1 MKKLICIITVL
12 ILCTSA
18 VSCAAAKKQTDSSKL
33 SVVATNFALYDFA
46 RQIGGDYADVTL
58 LIKPGTEI
66 HSYEPTAADMI
77 LINESDIFLYI
88 GGESEGWIDN
98 VIESLDTENITTLEL
113 INTVETA
120 NTEHEHEDN
129 HDHDDGGHLHEYD
142 EHIWTSPKN
151 AMIMCEN
158 IYESLCTADSEHV
171 DEYTENF
178 DDYKSQ
184 LEALDNTFNEII
196 SSAQRKTIAIGD
208 RFPFLYLAHEYGLEY
223 VAAYEGCSSD
233 SEVSVETMTL
243 LTQTIIDQKLPVVF
257 HIEMSNMQIAQTL
270 CEETGAKTLLL
281 HSCQNVTDDEM
292 KNGATYISLM
302 TQNSENLREAL
313 N

>member
-1 MKKLICIITVL
+1 MKKILFIITTL
-12 ILCTSA
+12 ILCMTA
-18 VSCAAAKKQTDSSKL
+18 VSCTAAKKQTDSSKL

-46 RQIGGDYADVTL
+46 KQLGGDYVDVTL

-98 VIESLDTENITTLEL
+98 VIESLDTENITSLEL

-120 NTEHEHEDN
+120 NVEHEHEE
-129 HDHDDGGHLHEYD
+129 DHEHENGEHLHEYD

-151 AMIMCEN
+151 AVIMCEN
-158 IYESLCTADSEHV
+158 IYDALCNTDSEHT

-178 DDYKSQ
+178 NDYKSQ
-184 LEALDNTFNEII
+184 LETLDNTFNEIV
-196 SSAQRKTIAIGD
+196 STAQRKTIAVGD

-223 VAAYEGCSSD
+223 IAAYEGCSSD

-243 LTQTIIDQKLPVVF
+243 LTQTIIDQNLPVVF

-270 CEETGAKTLLL
+270 SEETGAKTLLL

-292 KNGATYISLM
+292 KSGATYISLM